1 MRTCSSKNAFML
13 GIALW
18 SQNSSHVGLED
29 ADEERGL
36 RREEN
41 KHRKG
46 LGHRVEKERKSM
58 GTRRLKGDEG
68 E

>member
-1 MRTCSSKNAFML
+1 MRTCSSKNAFIL
-13 GIALW
+13 GIAFW
-18 SQNSSHVGLED
+18 SQKSSHVGLGD

-41 KHRKG
+41 KQCKG

-58 GTRRLKGDEG
+58 GKGRLEGDEG